1 LSGKGAGRLIAAD
14 RTAASGVAVAGWCER
29 DDQDTAFDLGAHQP
43 VRGRRCRVEKRVAG
57 PHVGDVVDPEVGM
70 LEQVSGLNVNLELIL
85 VAEEIGIK
93 TLLRHFRYCNTSD
106 YTIEWLITAH

>member
-1 LSGKGAGRLIAAD
+1 
-14 RTAASGVAVAGWCER
+14 
-29 DDQDTAFDLGAHQP
+29 
-43 VRGRRCRVEKRVAG
+43 
-57 PHVGDVVDPEVGM
+57 M